1 MNPRSKGAEL
11 MEKGMNLSGQLGDW
25 SVDDLIQIVQV
36 TKKTGSLDISGN
48 RKGRIHFSDG
58 LLTGAELHSPQGV
71 YAGADPDTIA
81 DVVFVLGSMETGT
94 FAMGSPEGPDTAG
107 HEPEAISASVDELR
121 KLEVE
126 IAESG
131 VLDTGE
137 INFVDTVESKVT
149 LDPGSWHYLAR
160 LIPPLTV
167 DDLEERFGRGSAI
180 RMIHSLNSIGV
191 LAAPAEDA
199 VDETTLDT
207 AAEGDG
213 VEAES
218 GWLKELA
225 EEVSTSPHDDLAV
238 EIGIADSVPKPVP
251 AGAVRGLAADAS
263 TVLTG
268 GVYDEIRRLRS
279 KVGD

>member
-1 MNPRSKGAEL
+1 
-11 MEKGMNLSGQLGDW
+11 MNLSGQLGDW

-71 YAGADPDTIA
+71 YAGADLDTIA

-94 FAMGSPEGPDTAG
+94 FAMGSPEGPDTPG
-107 HEPEAISASVDELR
+107 HESEVIAASVDELR
-121 KLEVE
+121 KLEIE

-149 LDPGSWHYLAR
+149 LDPSSWHYLAR
-160 LIPPLTV
+160 LIPPHTV

-199 VDETTLDT
+199 IDETTDETTLDT
-207 AAEGDG
+207 AAEGDD

-218 GWLKELA
+218 GWLEELA
-225 EEVSTSPHDDLAV
+225 GEVSTASHDDVAV
-238 EIGIADSVPKPVP
+238 EIGITDSVPKPVP

-279 KVGD
+279 KVNE